1 MTQIDPRMR
10 FFRKSQIEQLAV
22 TMPGV
27 KLGDR
32 VLVGGCSDAKLVAAL
47 ASKTG
52 LTGRACA
59 VDESPDRS
67 AEAGRIALA
76 EGALVET
83 ITAPLASLPLDAAS
97 FDIVVLRDVLDD
109 REDARTRIVREAWRV
124 LRPGG
129 RCVVIQSMARG
140 GIGKLLGGGAP
151 AALADAAGAM
161 HALQAAG
168 FRGVRT
174 LAERD
179 GLAFV
184 EGTRPAP

>member
-1 MTQIDPRMR
+1 MR

-32 VLVGGCSDAKLVAAL
+32 VLVVGCGDPPLVASL
-47 ASKTG
+47 AAKTG

-59 VDESPDRS
+59 VDESAERS
-67 AEAGRIALA
+67 AEAARVALA
-76 EGALVET
+76 EGALLET
-83 ITAPLASLPLDAAS
+83 FTAPLASLPLDESS
-97 FDIVVLRDVLDD
+97 FDIVVLRDVLLDD
-109 REDARTRIVREAWRV
+109 SEHARAQVVREARRV

-129 RCVVIQSMARG
+129 RCLAIQTMRG
-140 GIGKLLGGGAP
+140 GIARLLRGGGA
-151 AALADAAGAM
+151 LTDTAGATR
-161 HALQAAG
+161 ALNEAQ

-184 EGTRPAP
+184 EGTKPVA